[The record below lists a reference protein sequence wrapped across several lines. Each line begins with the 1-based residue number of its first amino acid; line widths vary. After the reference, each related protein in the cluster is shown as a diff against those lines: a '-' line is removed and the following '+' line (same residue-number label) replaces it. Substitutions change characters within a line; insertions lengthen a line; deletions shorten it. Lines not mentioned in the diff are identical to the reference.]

1 MMIHTVLLLALGVGI
16 FVGLKTKKLT
26 VTELLVCGMFGLLLA
41 GTPVGQWVNKT
52 ISDVSGAAF
61 SSLTAWLS

>member
-1 MMIHTVLLLALGVGI
+1 MIHTVLLLALSVGI

-41 GTPVGQWVNKT
+41 GTPIGSWINRGIT
-52 ISDVSGAAF
+52 GVSGAAF
-61 SSLTAWLS
+61 NSLTAWLS